1 MLYRPWITK
10 TDSAFMTNRMDHPDL
25 LSGVVRLHILL
36 HVAQHPVYGQW
47 MIDELARHGYRL
59 SPGTLYPMLSKMKP
73 DGYLSSTSTRHGRT
87 SVKFYAITHLG
98 LERLAVAR
106 ILLNELKA
114 EGRT

>member
-1 MLYRPWITK
+1 
-10 TDSAFMTNRMDHPDL
+10 
-25 LSGVVRLHILL
+25 
-36 HVAQHPVYGQW
+36 
-47 MIDELARHGYRL
+47 
-59 SPGTLYPMLSKMKP
+59 MLSKMKP

-87 SVKFYAITHLG
+87 SVKFYAITHHG